1 MSWVLL
7 SHSGRD
13 RYRLLCEA
21 AAKRKIRAK
30 QPKEHVDIEPE
41 LFSAPLADEPPATD
55 AFGDLA
61 GG

>member
-1 MSWVLL
+1 
-7 SHSGRD
+7 
-13 RYRLLCEA
+13 LLCEA